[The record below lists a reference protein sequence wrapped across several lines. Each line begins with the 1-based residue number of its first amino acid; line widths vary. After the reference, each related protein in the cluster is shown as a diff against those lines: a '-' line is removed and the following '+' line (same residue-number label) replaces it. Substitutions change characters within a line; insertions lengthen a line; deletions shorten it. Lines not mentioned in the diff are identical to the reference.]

1 MKVTWRRRKTSYLS
15 GPVLEPKGMHVIF
28 QKNGKKWQKMAKY
41 LKIGV
46 KMYKIWKYFEKGQPH
61 MCGYRMHETAQVYP
75 GFGTIGWI
83 LMKFSGKMQISIT
96 LKVLKVWL
104 QPLSRQHLGSVWKNH
119 AIYQNN
125 ELAFEEKKKAKS
137 FQEVQMNIY

>member
-61 MCGYRMHETAQVYP
+61 MCGYCMHWNSLNIPWLWNNWMNFNEIFRKNAN
-75 GFGTIGWI
+75 FNNI
-83 LMKFSGKMQISIT
+83 KS
-96 LKVLKVWL
+96 LK
-104 QPLSRQHLGSVWKNH
+104 SV
-119 AIYQNN
+119 ASTS
-125 ELAFEEKKKAKS
+125 L
-137 FQEVQMNIY
+137 

>member
-1 MKVTWRRRKTSYLS
+1 
-15 GPVLEPKGMHVIF
+15 
-28 QKNGKKWQKMAKY
+28 
-41 LKIGV
+41 
-46 KMYKIWKYFEKGQPH
+46 
-61 MCGYRMHETAQVYP
+61 
-75 GFGTIGWI
+75 
-83 LMKFSGKMQISIT
+83 MKFSGKMQISIT

-125 ELAFEEKKKAKS
+125 ELAIEEKKTAKS